1 MIEQWI
7 TRIKEKVHDNGFF
20 SVEKVTKTSDRGRE
34 STFHLIGS
42 PDWVVI
48 IPLNQQEEVMVIQ
61 QFRHGSSSVSLEFPA
76 GRVEM
81 GEVPTE
87 AAKRELAEETGLS
100 TQNIV
105 YLGAFNPNPA
115 MFSNMCHVF
124 TANQLVKTDK
134 TDFDEFESVETLY
147 LTVNQIQEKI
157 QSGEIIHGL
166 MVASFLYY
174 LNKEQCER

>member
-1 MIEQWI
+1 
-7 TRIKEKVHDNGFF
+7 
-20 SVEKVTKTSDRGRE
+20 
-34 STFHLIGS
+34 
-42 PDWVVI
+42 
-48 IPLNQQEEVMVIQ
+48 
-61 QFRHGSSSVSLEFPA
+61 
-76 GRVEM
+76 
-81 GEVPTE
+81 
-87 AAKRELAEETGLS
+87 
-100 TQNIV
+100 
-105 YLGAFNPNPA
+105 
-115 MFSNMCHVF
+115 MCHVF